1 MGEIERRSRR
11 RRIKEILK
19 IAATAII
26 AWTLMGAVLII
37 PMLKK
42 TFCEYGKYKAQL
54 EQTKTEYKKVNE
66 ELKKNKNILEKKET
80 LDDEISE
87 IKNEVFKSAVKL
99 EKDIN
104 SGKSKKR
111 ICYITID
118 DGPYYRGN
126 RLLKIFRKYDVKA
139 TFFLCTANG
148 NHLPDYG
155 QISAASMYPKYL
167 QYGHTIGNHTY
178 SHNYSSGGI
187 YESSKAFMAQVKKQ
201 DAFIKDATN
210 GYESRI
216 VRFPGGSSTAGSNY
230 KSIAKALHEEGY
242 GWADWTV
249 DTGDSGANQN
259 SSKEIL
265 RTIAKASRKQK
276 IMVFLCH
283 EWSKSTEEAMPQI
296 IKYLKSKNYIF
307 LPLFYD
313 SSVVQK

>member
-1 MGEIERRSRR
+1 MGETERRSRR
-11 RRIKEILK
+11 RKVKEILK

-42 TFCEYGKYKAQL
+42 TFNEYGKYRAQL
-54 EQTKTEYKKVNE
+54 EQTKTEYKKIE
-66 ELKKNKNILEKKET
+66 EETNKNRSKLKKIED

-87 IKNEVFKSAVKL
+87 LKKEVFKSAVSL

-104 SGKSKKR
+104 DGKSKKR

-126 RLLKIFRKYDVKA
+126 KLLELFKKYDVKA

-155 QISAASMYPKYL
+155 QISASSMYPKYL

-178 SHNYSSGGI
+178 SHDYGSGGI
-187 YESSKAFMAQVKKQ
+187 YESTKAFMEQVKKQ
-201 DAFIKDATN
+201 DAFIKKATN

-249 DTGDSGANQN
+249 DTGDSGSNQN
-259 SSKEIL
+259 NSSEIL
-265 RTIAKASRKQK
+265 KTIKKASKKQK

-307 LPLFYD
+307 LPMFYD
-313 SSVVQK
+313 SSVVNK